1 MNALVRSRKGL
12 SLRWSARPFSGKFC
26 TTTVLCAGNFAA
38 IDGVAATIALSA
50 LPEMPSSTRVIPE
63 SGFFNQPGIQVL
75 FMICSGTS
83 SWTS

>member
-1 MNALVRSRKGL
+1 MKALSRSPKGF
-12 SLRWSARPFSGKFC
+12 SLRWFASPFSGKFC
-26 TTTVLCAGNFAA
+26 TTTVFAAGNLAA

-50 LPEMPSSTRVIPE
+50 RPEIPSRTRTIPD
-63 SGFFNQPGIQVL
+63 SGLFSQPGIQVL